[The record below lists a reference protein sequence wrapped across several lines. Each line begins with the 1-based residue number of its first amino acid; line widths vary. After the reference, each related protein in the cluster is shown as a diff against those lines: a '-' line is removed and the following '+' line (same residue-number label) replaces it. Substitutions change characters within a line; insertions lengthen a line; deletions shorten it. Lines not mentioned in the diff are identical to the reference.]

1 MHVFI
6 DFWKLETENSISHV
20 FSFLHNLSFKN
31 NFCFLSILGCQT
43 RFLVLKIENCFW
55 KQKIRRKN
63 NYQTYP
69 NLFGRKKMNERNKRS
84 KGFFFFKFFF
94 FFMLNKQNLRYHIV
108 HYNSPIQN
116 NSHRKIYE
124 HLWYIQMIQN
134 FFFFFG

>member
-43 RFLVLKIENCFW
+43 RILVLKIENCFW

-84 KGFFFFKFFF
+84 KGFFFYFFF
-94 FFMLNKQNLRYHIV
+94 YFLCWISKTSGTIWYITTHQFKTIHIV
-108 HYNSPIQN
+108 RFMSIFDT
-116 NSHRKIYE
+116 SIWFKT
-124 HLWYIQMIQN
+124 
-134 FFFFFG
+134 FFLI